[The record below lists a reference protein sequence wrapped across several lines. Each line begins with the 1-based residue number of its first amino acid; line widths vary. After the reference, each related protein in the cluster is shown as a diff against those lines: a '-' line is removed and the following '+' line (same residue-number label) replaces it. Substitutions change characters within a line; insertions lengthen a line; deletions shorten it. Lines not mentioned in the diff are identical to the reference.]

1 MNKGGDELARKKD
14 KIKVD
19 LELPKSDST
28 MLKLYGILGVCMILG
43 ISSIVF
49 WFINSPFLPTPNG
62 QPMFVN
68 LACGRDPTFY
78 PDMGDNESCS
88 LMHDEAQTSTYV
100 APKAWPKF
108 YSKGQRF
115 IAPGLMQEDRGNFTG
130 ELLQP
135 FTWDCVA
142 KADEAIPYTLQL
154 WDSEDRTL
162 AESNGFAN
170 EGKCQLKYEHVEP
183 GEQYSIVAYS
193 DDSGL
198 MKLRPM
204 EFTISIETYDGI
216 PEYMN
221 NASLWVGPEVDL
233 GITSFRPTL
242 FLNFFGIGIFVAFF
256 PASYYWDGVKNR
268 VNAKEEKFPDFLRD
282 LAEYW
287 KGGLSMNVAVQ
298 TLANSEYGPLNPE
311 VKKMANQLSWGVAF
325 GDVILLFADSVGTP
339 LVKRAISLIAEAN
352 KAGGKISDILV
363 TAANDSR
370 EIKFLEG
377 ERKRAI
383 SSYIAVIWVSY
394 MVFLG
399 VIVVLGKVF
408 IPAIASSNSEGD
420 GEGDDA
426 AEGDD
431 EEGESGGAELGNM
444 TIRAIDPLFF
454 LMVFYY
460 GVTLQA
466 VGNGVMAG
474 LMATGRFSSGM
485 KHAGMMIVLALFA
498 FNFVVFSPDL
508 IGIQQAPGIDV
519 RAGTFDPPSRTAN
532 TMPEAIGLAIE
543 PISPSDSS
551 NLSATYTFS
560 DADGHGEASSKIKWF
575 KNGELQIIYS
585 DQKAIPSSATSVG
598 DEWSFT
604 VTPHDGLA
612 YGNTVGML
620 EPVTVV
626 A

>member
-1 MNKGGDELARKKD
+1 
-14 KIKVD
+14 
-19 LELPKSDST
+19 
-28 MLKLYGILGVCMILG
+28 
-43 ISSIVF
+43 
-49 WFINSPFLPTPNG
+49 
-62 QPMFVN
+62 
-68 LACGRDPTFY
+68 
-78 PDMGDNESCS
+78 
-88 LMHDEAQTSTYV
+88 
-100 APKAWPKF
+100 
-108 YSKGQRF
+108 
-115 IAPGLMQEDRGNFTG
+115 
-130 ELLQP
+130 
-135 FTWDCVA
+135 
-142 KADEAIPYTLQL
+142 
-154 WDSEDRTL
+154 
-162 AESNGFAN
+162 
-170 EGKCQLKYEHVEP
+170 
-183 GEQYSIVAYS
+183 
-193 DDSGL
+193 
-198 MKLRPM
+198 
-204 EFTISIETYDGI
+204 
-216 PEYMN
+216 
-221 NASLWVGPEVDL
+221 
-233 GITSFRPTL
+233 
-242 FLNFFGIGIFVAFF
+242 
-256 PASYYWDGVKNR
+256 
-268 VNAKEEKFPDFLRD
+268 
-282 LAEYW
+282 
-287 KGGLSMNVAVQ
+287 
-298 TLANSEYGPLNPE
+298 
-311 VKKMANQLSWGVAF
+311 MANQLSWGVAF

-420 GEGDDA
+420 GEGDDS

-508 IGIQQAPGIDV
+508 IGIQQAPAIDV
-519 RAGTFDPPSRTAN
+519 RAGTFNPPSRTAN
-532 TMPEAIGLAIE
+532 TIPVAIGLAIE

-560 DADGHGEASSKIKWF
+560 DADGHGESSSKIQWF
-575 KNGELQIIYS
+575 KNGELQVIYT
-585 DQKAIPSSATSVG
+585 DQKTIPSSATSVG
-598 DEWSFT
+598 DEWSFS

-612 YGNTVGML
+612 YGNKAGML